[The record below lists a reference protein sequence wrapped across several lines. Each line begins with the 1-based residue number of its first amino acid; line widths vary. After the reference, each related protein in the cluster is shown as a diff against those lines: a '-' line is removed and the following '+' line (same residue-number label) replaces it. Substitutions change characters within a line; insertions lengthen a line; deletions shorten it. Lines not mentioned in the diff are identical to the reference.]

1 MSAYAY
7 CICTSVSEKALQAL
21 LEVGGKGSFRDDH
34 PWLVAQDLLRHAEDL
49 GQRLP
54 VLFAVGMPARLSHWG
69 FVDTL
74 AVVELHRATW
84 ETVCSFAELHPVNPI
99 WTNLDSV
106 FLKPGEEQLKRERLE
121 AIRQHRYP
129 LTNAEL
135 HPYAIC
141 ETPAFILNQP

>member
-1 MSAYAY
+1 MTAYPY
-7 CICTSVSEKALQAL
+7 CICTSVSDKALQAL

-34 PWLVAQDLLRHAEDL
+34 PWLVAQDLQRHAESL

-54 VLFAVGMPARLSHWG
+54 VLFAVGMPATLSHWG
-69 FVDTL
+69 YIETL

-84 ETVCSFAELHPVNPI
+84 ETACAFATLHPVNPI
-99 WTNLDSV
+99 WTSLDSV

-121 AIRQHRYP
+121 GIRQHRYP

-141 ETPAFILNQP
+141 ETPPFILNES